1 VISRRPSN
9 QPPDGL
15 HFRLPGNT
23 GSPYGVL
30 YVVFGLLAFAIQ
42 DSIIKHLS
50 ADYPVL
56 ELLTV
61 RTVVVLVGVAAIAAV
76 LGGPRRRISL
86 FKTTAPLILLS
97 RGAFAFFAFTAYY
110 LALAKMQI
118 ADAAA
123 IYMTAPL
130 IVTALSIPLLGE
142 RVGLHRTAAVM
153 IGFVAAIAMIRP
165 GSNLFQAAAMLPL
178 FSAVAYAF
186 IPIINRRVGLSQPAL
201 TMALYTTACY
211 LALCLVSYALVHS
224 IDWTIDEQGVFA
236 NLALHWLPMDLAH
249 IAWMVVSG
257 LFFIV
262 GMLGLTQ
269 SYRLL
274 PVSIVAPF
282 EYSYLIWAT
291 LLGWFVFGE
300 IPGLHTIVGGLLI
313 VLCGC
318 YITYRQ
324 HSSLATRS

>member
-1 VISRRPSN
+1 MTSR
-9 QPPDGL
+9 QPDNS
-15 HFRLPGNT
+15 PG
-23 GSPYGVL
+23 SLYGVL

-42 DSIIKHLS
+42 DSIIKRLT

-61 RTVVVLVGVAAIAAV
+61 RSVVVLLGLAVISAIVA
-76 LGGPRRRISL
+76 GRGRRMSL
-86 FKTTAPLILLS
+86 FKTTKPGLLML

-130 IVTALSIPLLGE
+130 IVTALSVPLLGE
-142 RVGLHRTAAVM
+142 RVGVHRAAAVLV
-153 IGFVAAIAMIRP
+153 GFFAAIAMIRP
-165 GSNLFQAAAMLPL
+165 GSNVFQTAALLPL
-178 FSAVAYAF
+178 FSACAYAF

-201 TMALYTTACY
+201 TMGLYTIICY
-211 LALCLVSYALVHS
+211 LMLCLVSFVLVHT
-224 IDWTIDEQGVFA
+224 IAWKIDEQSVFA
-236 NLALHWLPMDLAH
+236 NLVQHWLPMSPLH
-249 IAWMVVSG
+249 IAMTIVSG
-257 LFFIV
+257 LFFIA
-262 GMLGLTQ
+262 GLLGLTQ

-291 LLGWFVFGE
+291 LLGWLVFSE
-300 IPGLHTIVGGLLI
+300 LPGLPTIIGGMLI

-318 YITYRQ
+318 YVTYRE
-324 HSSLATRS
+324 HSAVKSGSG